1 MMKTMTVRP
10 AKKAV
15 LSAGLFALVLSGC
28 GGSDGANGEDGIDGI
43 IGVDIDSTSTLQ
55 ATFTDA
61 TVTDGSVNVTF
72 SLKNGNGVAVLGLTK
87 DHDLRFG
94 ISQLTPVTEIV
105 GDTQIDRGYQWQSY
119 INVLKQPNTSTI
131 PDGETNISPSAQY
144 QAEVEVASAC
154 DTCLVDNQDGTY
166 SYTFQANVGQITE
179 PLTITYNQDNTQRIT
194 LELKQPLIT
203 ANAHYDFQPSTGLT
217 EDIASRDVVSIEACY
232 TCHQPDSLELHGGR
246 RIDLENCA
254 SCHTATSGD
263 PETGNSVDFGY
274 MIHAIHKGQD
284 RVTHTATGEEA
295 APYKVIGYGGGVH
308 DYGNVMYPQKPAAD
322 CSACHVEGADAPK
335 DAALFTANKSDT
347 ACIACHTESASE
359 HHVGLSTQCTSC
371 HIEDGYARSAKEAH
385 GDVMTAYNETQ
396 TMNVVFSNTTV
407 TAEGK
412 FSTTVKFT
420 DESANVIAAEFI
432 DTSSR
437 IVMAWDS
444 DIDYPAYNDASY
456 NFRRL
461 RLSEGVANADNSWT
475 LVWNSVTLPT
485 DYVGKTFELWSAVTA
500 CYNNGGYGRPEV
512 QLTSCETDDV
522 RSVEIKSN
530 AYHFVMA
537 ADAVDTT
544 QTAATRRNIV
554 DTTTC
559 QGCHNQEVYHYDNG
573 INCQTCH
580 TPDKTLKVDSA
591 YPGGKKSTSFAFK
604 AHSAEGHD
612 LSVSGVESGTILKTD
627 CATCHTADGISLGRS
642 EQRVWRYA
650 DTDTGA
656 DVWVSSDTGAC
667 LTCHQQY
674 ITEST
679 ISHIESNGGI
689 VDGMSEEDVHTRS
702 AEMCSTCHTPA
713 RLTESHSS

>member
-1 MMKTMTVRP
+1 MMKTITVRP
-10 AKKAV
+10 VTKAV
-15 LSAGLFALVLSGC
+15 LSAGLIALALSGC
-28 GGSDGANGEDGIDGI
+28 GGSDGANGEDGPDGI
-43 IGVDIDSTSTLQ
+43 IGVNIDSASTLK
-55 ATFTDA
+55 ATMTDA
-61 TVTDGSVNVTF
+61 TVTDGQVSVTF

-87 DHDLRFG
+87 DHDIRFG
-94 ISQLTPVTEIV
+94 LAQLTPVTEIV
-105 GDTQIDRGYQWQSY
+105 SDTQVDRGYQWQSY

-144 QAEVEVASAC
+144 QAEVEAASAC
-154 DTCLVDNQDGTY
+154 ETCFVDNQDGTY
-166 SYTFQANVGQITE
+166 QYTFQTNISQITE

-284 RVTHTATGEEA
+284 RVTHTATTEEA

-322 CSACHVEGADAPK
+322 CSACHVEGANAPQ
-335 DAALFTANKSDT
+335 DAALFNANKSDT

-371 HIEDGYARSAKEAH
+371 HIEEGYARSAKEAH
-385 GDVMTAYNETQ
+385 GDVMKAYNETQ
-396 TMNVVFSNTTV
+396 TMNAVFSDITV

-420 DESANVIAAEFI
+420 DASANVIAAEFI
-432 DTSSR
+432 DTGSR

-444 DIDYPAYNDASY
+444 NKDYPAYNDASY
-456 NFRRL
+456 SNRRIK
-461 RLSEGVANADNSWT
+461 LSEGIANADNSWT

-512 QLTSCETDDV
+512 KLTACSADDV
-522 RSVEIKSN
+522 RKVEIKSS

-537 ADAVDTT
+537 TDAVNSS
-544 QTAATRRNIV
+544 QTAASRRNII

-573 INCQTCH
+573 VNCQTCH
-580 TPDKTLKVDSA
+580 TSDKTLKTDA
-591 YPGGKKSTSFAFK
+591 TYPGGKKSTSFAFK
-604 AHSAEGHD
+604 AHSAEGHY
-612 LSVSGVESGTILKTD
+612 LQYAGVESGTVLKTD
-627 CATCHTADGISLGRS
+627 CKTCHTNDGITLGRA
-642 EQRVWRYA
+642 EDRVWRYA
-650 DTDTGA
+650 DTETGA

-667 LTCHQQY
+667 LSCHQKY
-674 ITEST
+674 ITDAT
-679 ISHIESNGGI
+679 VSHIETNGGI
-689 VDGMSEEDVHTRS
+689 TDGMSEDDVRTRS
-702 AEMCSTCHTPA
+702 AEMCSTCHTPT
-713 RLTESHSS
+713 RINESHGF